1 MKMAF
6 NTSSSSNSS
15 VVEEDKIQLV
25 TPLLVCVVIIG
36 FLSQIL
42 NGGVF
47 ILVIRQK
54 TIRRNPY
61 HFLVLM
67 LSVSDYLI
75 GLSNVCIGPGI
86 IFPYLHKC
94 GTLVVIQIFLLTNG
108 LYLSL
113 LQIFLISLQRYL
125 VICKEKWNTFFFS
138 KKRKYIV
145 CISSWA
151 LVTATNLSLLSP
163 PEREFRFSEER
174 FVAFVYGG
182 LYPAFTFYNR
192 FLTLTFLSTTI
203 ILYLITLRHVLKN
216 FGKVKP
222 LPERSIQT
230 QGGNPIQ
237 IHVIAFEK
245 PDNRI
250 SHPSQNEAAL
260 RTNQNTCHSYFVKNR
275 RRKVNE
281 TMFLVGLLILVLL
294 VLTGPLIVAILMDH
308 SSRFLRFS
316 YCICTINSLVNPFIY
331 LRKLGNV
338 RNCLKSTFT
347 CTIYT
352 FKNR

>member
-1 MKMAF
+1 MAF
-6 NTSSSSNSS
+6 NTSSSSNRT

-25 TPLLVCVVIIG
+25 TPLLVCVVVIG

-94 GTLVVIQIFLLTNG
+94 GILVVIQIFLLTNG

-125 VICKEKWNTFFFS
+125 VICKEKWNPFFFS

-222 LPERSIQT
+222 LPERSI
-230 QGGNPIQ
+230 
-237 IHVIAFEK
+237 H
-245 PDNRI
+245 
-250 SHPSQNEAAL
+250 S
-260 RTNQNTCHSYFVKNR
+260 NT
-275 RRKVNE
+275 RRKSNTNTRNSFWKTWQLDISSFSKRGCFKNQSKYLSFLFCQKSTTKGEWDNVSGWIVNFGSVSLDR
-281 TMFLVGLLILVLL
+281 TPHRRHFDGPFVAVSSILILY
-294 VLTGPLIVAILMDH
+294 MYD
-308 SSRFLRFS
+308 
-316 YCICTINSLVNPFIY
+316 
-331 LRKLGNV
+331 
-338 RNCLKSTFT
+338 
-347 CTIYT
+347 
-352 FKNR
+352 

>member
-1 MKMAF
+1 MAF

-25 TPLLVCVVIIG
+25 TPLLVCVVVIG

-94 GTLVVIQIFLLTNG
+94 GILVVIQIFLLTNG

-125 VICKEKWNTFFFS
+125 VICKEKWNTFLD
-138 KKRKYIV
+138 RKSV
-145 CISSWA
+145 
-151 LVTATNLSLLSP
+151 V
-163 PEREFRFSEER
+163 
-174 FVAFVYGG
+174 
-182 LYPAFTFYNR
+182 
-192 FLTLTFLSTTI
+192 
-203 ILYLITLRHVLKN
+203 
-216 FGKVKP
+216 
-222 LPERSIQT
+222 
-230 QGGNPIQ
+230 
-237 IHVIAFEK
+237 
-245 PDNRI
+245 
-250 SHPSQNEAAL
+250 
-260 RTNQNTCHSYFVKNR
+260 
-275 RRKVNE
+275 
-281 TMFLVGLLILVLL
+281 
-294 VLTGPLIVAILMDH
+294 
-308 SSRFLRFS
+308 
-316 YCICTINSLVNPFIY
+316 
-331 LRKLGNV
+331 
-338 RNCLKSTFT
+338 
-347 CTIYT
+347 
-352 FKNR
+352 